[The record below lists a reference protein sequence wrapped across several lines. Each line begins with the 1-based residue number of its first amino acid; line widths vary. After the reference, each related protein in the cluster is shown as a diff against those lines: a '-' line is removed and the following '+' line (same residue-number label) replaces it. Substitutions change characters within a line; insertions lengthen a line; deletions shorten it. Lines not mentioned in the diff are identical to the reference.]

1 MAYGSSSMM
10 KSNHNDSKSK
20 PKGKMNGSKPK
31 GKMNPPNDKGKKG
44 EISQK
49 EMARLIEHSKSHEG
63 GMKGRHMRNMIKM
76 MKQGMSFAMAHKKA
90 KELDKK

>member
-10 KSNHNDSKSK
+10 KSNNNDSKSK
-20 PKGKMNGSKPK
+20 TKMNNSKPK

-63 GMKGRHMRNMIKM
+63 GMKGRHMRNMIRM